1 MSEKE
6 KYLMLNSRAAGQF
19 ATKTSTVLAVLF
31 LSGLAHA
38 DDWTFMDDRSSPQK
52 LVESYYF
59 AISNGYY
66 VQAYGYFQKSSA
78 PQNFETWAKGYADTK
93 TVSVKFGPTEPDP
106 GAGQI
111 YWALPVAIDAIQ
123 ANGRSKVFT
132 GCYKIHMINPGM
144 QSDPPYQPMGIVSA
158 SLKETKE
165 SFKDAQPGSC

>member
-1 MSEKE
+1 
-6 KYLMLNSRAAGQF
+6 MLNSRAVVHIVA
-19 ATKTSTVLAVLF
+19 KTSTMLATLF
-31 LSGLAHA
+31 LTGMVHA
-38 DDWTFMDDRSSPQK
+38 NDWTFMDDRSSPQK

-66 VQAYGYFQKSSA
+66 VQAYGYFQKSTA
-78 PQNFETWAKGYADTK
+78 PQDFEAWAGGYADTK

-111 YWALPVAIDAIQ
+111 YWALPVAIEAVQ
-123 ANGRSKVFT
+123 ASGKSKVYT

-158 SLKETKE
+158 VLKETKKPY
-165 SFKDAQPGSC
+165 KDAQPGSC